1 MSWGVGTRVGVAI
14 GLGSIATFFSGYG
27 RNQEFNNLIT
37 EDNFNI
43 VQEDGSFILV

>member
-1 MSWGVGTRVGVAI
+1 MSWGIGDRVGIAI

-37 EDNFNI
+37 ENNDNL